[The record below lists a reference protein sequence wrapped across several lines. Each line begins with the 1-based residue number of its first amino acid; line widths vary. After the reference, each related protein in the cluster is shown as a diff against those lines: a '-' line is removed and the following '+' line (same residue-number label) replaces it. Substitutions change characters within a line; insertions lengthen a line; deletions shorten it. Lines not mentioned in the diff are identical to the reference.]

1 MPLVQGVSFAGVAT
15 MIAIL
20 QSGEGGGI
28 QSVLGAVMAASLIG
42 LLITPVFSRI
52 TKFFPRWSPAW
63 SSPPSA

>member
-1 MPLVQGVSFAGVAT
+1 